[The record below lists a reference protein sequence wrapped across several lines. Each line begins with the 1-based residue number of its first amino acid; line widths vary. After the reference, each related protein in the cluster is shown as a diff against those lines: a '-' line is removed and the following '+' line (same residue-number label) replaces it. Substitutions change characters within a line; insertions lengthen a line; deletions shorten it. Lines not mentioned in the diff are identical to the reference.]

1 MAGVWQVPTVFVV
14 NNNGWAISVPLAKQ
28 TAAPTLA
35 QKATAAGIPGW
46 QVDGNDVVAV
56 RFAVENA
63 LERARAGAGPSLIEA
78 VTYRLSDHTTAD
90 DASRYRDDTEV
101 SPHWGAE
108 PVARLRAYLI
118 RAKLWDKD
126 REEQL
131 LHECNRAVETAAG
144 EYLATP
150 PLPPAAMFD
159 HSFAQ
164 IPADLARQ
172 REAAC
177 AHTGSA
183 A

>member
-1 MAGVWQVPTVFVV
+1 MMSSQFVLQ
-14 NNNGWAISVPLAKQ
+14 WKM
-28 TAAPTLA
+28 
-35 QKATAAGIPGW
+35 
-46 QVDGNDVVAV
+46 
-56 RFAVENA
+56 R

-108 PVARLRAYLI
+108 PVARLRAYLM
-118 RAKLWDKD
+118 AKLWGKD

-131 LHECNRAVETAAG
+131 LHESNRAVETAAG
-144 EYLATP
+144 ISCNA
-150 PLPPAAMFD
+150 PLPRRNVD

-164 IPADLARQ
+164 IAADLALQ

>member
-1 MAGVWQVPTVFVV
+1 MPA
-14 NNNGWAISVPLAKQ
+14 AI
-28 TAAPTLA
+28 
-35 QKATAAGIPGW
+35 ATMRRSAHIG
-46 QVDGNDVVAV
+46 
-56 RFAVENA
+56 
-63 LERARAGAGPSLIEA
+63 
-78 VTYRLSDHTTAD
+78 
-90 DASRYRDDTEV
+90 
-101 SPHWGAE
+101 GAE
-108 PVARLRAYLI
+108 PVARLRTYLI
-118 RAKLWDKD
+118 GAKLWDKEQ
-126 REEQL
+126 EEKL